1 MSDPATPN
9 ELKRPHLEAQYE
21 DPVEAG
27 CKSLVGQRLKLSG
40 MRWTIPGAT
49 GIVTL
54 RCQDADGR
62 WDEIWQRP
70 CSQTVPADTAILA
83 S

>member
-1 MSDPATPN
+1 
-9 ELKRPHLEAQYE
+9 
-21 DPVEAG
+21 
-27 CKSLVGQRLKLSG
+27 

-54 RCQDADGR
+54 RCQDAGGR